1 MKFQSCIAKTWCT
14 QINEF
19 KKNFLQTGVD
29 LLQNGFSQEGTD
41 YLSHE
46 VLRLSPNEHLGEF
59 AEKIYR
65 ADKGLN

>member
-1 MKFQSCIAKTWCT
+1 M
-14 QINEF
+14 NL

-46 VLRLSPNEHLGEF
+46 VLNLSPNEHLGKF

-65 ADKGLN
+65 ADKGLS